1 MLKDGQKEGTSP
13 STIFSFFALLV
24 QKYLLTGKKY
34 KYYLFKYA
42 LALLVHKYLLTGTKV
57 QILTQNA
64 LFQVRTPNQNPRL
77 QGEESEGGAA
87 NILIPATNASR
98 PYTFFGCC

>member
-42 LALLVHKYLLTGTKV
+42 LALLTGTKV

-77 QGEESEGGAA
+77 QGEESEGGTA
-87 NILIPATNASR
+87 NTFIPATNASR
-98 PYTFFGCC
+98 PYTLFGCC